1 MAMSDS
7 SRESGESDDSVERYR
22 ALIEWAVA
30 FEESIRGESQRALAD
45 AERRAEAV
53 EAESQDTARR
63 LADAERRAAQS
74 AAEVAAL
81 RDRVSSIAPDE
92 RPMAGEIT
100 LMVAEA
106 QAQIDRAV
114 AVAEQRAA
122 GLVARAHDEASR
134 ILDQARQ
141 RDQYFFTDLIS
152 HLMDMGDAQREGFQI
167 ARQAIDQLM
176 RLSRTARID
185 LTPLERSGGDS
196 LTATAAT
203 ARP

>member
-1 MAMSDS
+1 MATLDS
-7 SRESGESDDSVERYR
+7 SGESDESDDSVERYR

-30 FEESIRGESQRALAD
+30 FEESIRAESRRALDD
-45 AERRAEAV
+45 AERRADAV
-53 EAESQDTARR
+53 EAERRDTAQR
-63 LADAERRAAQS
+63 LAEAERRAEQS

-81 RDRVSSIAPDE
+81 RAGVSSIPPED
-92 RPMAGEIT
+92 RPTAGEIT

-122 GLVARAHDEASR
+122 GLVARAHEEAFR
-134 ILDQARQ
+134 ILNQARR
-141 RDQYFFTDLIS
+141 RDQHFFTDLIS

-176 RLSRTARID
+176 RLSRTGPID
-185 LTPLERSGGDS
+185 LTPFERGGGDT
-196 LTATAAT
+196 LTATAT
-203 ARP
+203 TTRP

>member
-1 MAMSDS
+1 MSDS